1 MLRQV
6 IEPPVK
12 ATRLPVPG
20 EQEIQWLMFDVTVK
34 FDPMSFQR
42 VKSRALKSVVFWGG
56 VVDTGTVAN
65 ALLGIAGHGVIE
77 FDPEVKDAKLVN
89 VYAQTSVHPPPSV
102 SMSQYARKAL
112 SELPPSGSNQ

>member
-1 MLRQV
+1 MLLQV

-20 EQEIQWLMFDVTVK
+20 EQEIQWLTFDVNVK
-34 FDPMSFQR
+34 FDPMSFHR

-56 VVDTGTVAN
+56 VVDTGTVAY
-65 ALLGIAGHGVIE
+65 ALLGVAGHGVIS

-112 SELPPSGSNQ
+112 SELPPSRSNQ